1 MKTDLDHSKLSC
13 RLRDDVKG
21 LSCFIQAV
29 YESEENCSYS
39 YSEMIEQNVLSYTSD
54 TVDIS
59 YIPRSE
65 VYCFVAVATDAES
78 IFTMI
83 LVGTFS
89 STGTSGMFLT
99 IIKLV

>member
-1 MKTDLDHSKLSC
+1 MKADIDHSKLSC
-13 RLRDDVKG
+13 GLQDDLKD

-29 YESEENCSYS
+29 YESEGNCSYS
-39 YSEMIEQNVLSYTSD
+39 YTEMIEQNVLNFTSD

-59 YIPRSE
+59 YIPHSK

-89 STGTSGMFLT
+89 TTSGMFLA